1 MTGGGTTG
9 SPRVFRDREE
19 AGRALAA
26 ALHGRVDRA
35 HALVLAI
42 PRGGVI
48 VAAPVARA
56 LDAPL
61 DVVIPHKLGAP
72 HNPEL
77 AIGAVAPGVRVL
89 DERPHPR
96 PQRSRRATSR
106 TRSPRRR
113 RRSNAGPTLYRDD
126 RPPPVFAGATAVVV
140 DDGVATGATV
150 DGGAAMGAR
159 AGFRAR
165 GVRGARRAGRP
176 RSGCSRTSA
185 TTSSS
190 WRHRVVPRRGGV
202 VRPVRPGR
210 RTSRCW
216 PCCGTRREGVRDRAR
231 RGVRRARDPFARVL
245 DPAAVREPRS
255 PATTCCSRCS

>member
-1 MTGGGTTG
+1 VTDATGG

-77 AIGAVAPGVRVL
+77 AIGAVAQGVRVL
-89 DERPHPR
+89 DEGLTRALSVPDDYIEEEVAA
-96 PQRSRRATSR
+96 QEAEIERRT
-106 TRSPRRR
+106 
-113 RRSNAGPTLYRDD
+113 TLYRDER
-126 RPPPVFAGATAVVV
+126 RPPGFAGVTAVVV
-140 DDGVATGATV
+140 DDGVATGATSM
-150 DGGAAMGAR
+150 AALRWAR
-159 AGFRAR
+159 AQGSARVVFAAPVGPVAALRLLADECDDVVILETPRSFRAVGEWYDR
-165 GVRGARRAGRP
+165 FDQV
-176 RSGCSRTSA
+176 TDEQVLA
-185 TTSSS
+185 TL
-190 WRHRVVPRRGGV
+190 
-202 VRPVRPGR
+202 
-210 RTSRCW
+210 
-216 PCCGTRREGVRDRAR
+216 RDA
-231 RGVRRARDPFARVL
+231 
-245 DPAAVREPRS
+245 S
-255 PATTCCSRCS
+255 

>member
-1 MTGGGTTG
+1 MTGGRGG
-9 SPRVFRDREE
+9 APRVFRDREE

-89 DERPHPR
+89 DEGLTRALSVPDDYIEDEVAA
-96 PQRSRRATSR
+96 QEAEIERRTA
-106 TRSPRRR
+106 
-113 RRSNAGPTLYRDD
+113 LYRDQ
-126 RPPPVFAGATAVVV
+126 RHPPGFAGATAVVV
-140 DDGVATGATV
+140 DDGVATGATSM
-150 DGGAAMGAR
+150 AALRWAR
-159 AGFRAR
+159 AQGSARVVFAAPVGPVAALRLLADECDDVVILETPRSFRAV
-165 GVRGARRAGRP
+165 GE
-176 RSGCSRTSA
+176 
-185 TTSSS
+185 
-190 WRHRVVPRRGGV
+190 WY
-202 VRPVRPGR
+202 
-210 RTSRCW
+210 
-216 PCCGTRREGVRDRAR
+216 DRFDQ
-231 RGVRRARDPFARVL
+231 VTDEQVL
-245 DPAAVREPRS
+245 AVLWDAS
-255 PATTCCSRCS
+255 

>member
-1 MTGGGTTG
+1 MTGGTDG

-89 DERPHPR
+89 DEGLTRALSVPDDYIEDEVAA
-96 PQRSRRATSR
+96 QEAEIERRT
-106 TRSPRRR
+106 
-113 RRSNAGPTLYRDD
+113 TLYRDE
-126 RPPPVFAGATAVVV
+126 RPPPVFAGVTAVVV
-140 DDGVATGATV
+140 DDGVATGATSM
-150 DGGAAMGAR
+150 AALRWAR
-159 AGFRAR
+159 AQGSARVVFAAPVGPVAALRLLADECDDVVILETPRSFRAVGEWYDR
-165 GVRGARRAGRP
+165 FDQVTDEQVLA
-176 RSGCSRTSA
+176 
-185 TTSSS
+185 
-190 WRHRVVPRRGGV
+190 VL
-202 VRPVRPGR
+202 
-210 RTSRCW
+210 
-216 PCCGTRREGVRDRAR
+216 RDA
-231 RGVRRARDPFARVL
+231 
-245 DPAAVREPRS
+245 S
-255 PATTCCSRCS
+255 

>member
-1 MTGGGTTG
+1 VTDATGG

-89 DERPHPR
+89 DEGLTRALSVPDDYIEEEVAA
-96 PQRSRRATSR
+96 QEAEIERRT
-106 TRSPRRR
+106 
-113 RRSNAGPTLYRDD
+113 TLYRDER
-126 RPPPVFAGATAVVV
+126 RPPGFAGVTAVVV
-140 DDGVATGATV
+140 DDGVATGATSM
-150 DGGAAMGAR
+150 AALRWAR
-159 AGFRAR
+159 AQGSARVVFAAPVGPVVALRLLAGECDDVVILETPRAFRAVGEWYDR
-165 GVRGARRAGRP
+165 FDQVTDEQVLA
-176 RSGCSRTSA
+176 
-185 TTSSS
+185 
-190 WRHRVVPRRGGV
+190 VL
-202 VRPVRPGR
+202 
-210 RTSRCW
+210 
-216 PCCGTRREGVRDRAR
+216 RDA
-231 RGVRRARDPFARVL
+231 
-245 DPAAVREPRS
+245 S
-255 PATTCCSRCS
+255 

>member
-1 MTGGGTTG
+1 MTGGTTG

-89 DERPHPR
+89 DDGLTRALNVPDGYIEDEVAAQEAEIER
-96 PQRSRRATSR
+96 R
-106 TRSPRRR
+106 T
-113 RRSNAGPTLYRDD
+113 TLYRDD
-126 RPPPVFAGATAVVV
+126 RPAPVFAGATAVVV
-140 DDGVATGATV
+140 DDGVATGATSM
-150 DGGAAMGAR
+150 AALRWAR
-159 AGFRAR
+159 AQGSARVVFAAPVGPVAALRLLADECDDVVILETPRSFRAVGEWYDR
-165 GVRGARRAGRP
+165 FDQVTDEQVLA
-176 RSGCSRTSA
+176 
-185 TTSSS
+185 
-190 WRHRVVPRRGGV
+190 VL
-202 VRPVRPGR
+202 
-210 RTSRCW
+210 
-216 PCCGTRREGVRDRAR
+216 RDA
-231 RGVRRARDPFARVL
+231 
-245 DPAAVREPRS
+245 S
-255 PATTCCSRCS
+255 

>member
-1 MTGGGTTG
+1 MTGGTTG

-89 DERPHPR
+89 DDGLTRALNVPDGYIEDEVAAQEAEIER
-96 PQRSRRATSR
+96 R
-106 TRSPRRR
+106 T
-113 RRSNAGPTLYRDD
+113 ALYRDD

-140 DDGVATGATV
+140 DDGVATGATSMAALRWARAQ
-150 DGGAAMGAR
+150 GAARVVFAAPVGPVAALR
-159 AGFRAR
+159 LLADECDDVVILETPRSFRAVGEWYDR
-165 GVRGARRAGRP
+165 FDQVTDEQVLA
-176 RSGCSRTSA
+176 
-185 TTSSS
+185 
-190 WRHRVVPRRGGV
+190 VL
-202 VRPVRPGR
+202 
-210 RTSRCW
+210 
-216 PCCGTRREGVRDRAR
+216 RDA
-231 RGVRRARDPFARVL
+231 
-245 DPAAVREPRS
+245 S
-255 PATTCCSRCS
+255 

>member
-1 MTGGGTTG
+1 VTRGTTG

-72 HNPEL
+72 LDPEL

-89 DERPHPR
+89 DDGLTRALNVPDAYIEDEVAAQEAEIER
-96 PQRSRRATSR
+96 R
-106 TRSPRRR
+106 T
-113 RRSNAGPTLYRDD
+113 ALYRDD
-126 RPPPVFAGATAVVV
+126 HPPPVFAGATAVVV
-140 DDGVATGATV
+140 DDGVATGATSM
-150 DGGAAMGAR
+150 AALRWAR
-159 AGFRAR
+159 AQGSTRVVFAAPVGPVAALRLLADECDDVVILETPRSFRAVGEWYER
-165 GVRGARRAGRP
+165 FDQVTDEQVLA
-176 RSGCSRTSA
+176 
-185 TTSSS
+185 
-190 WRHRVVPRRGGV
+190 VL
-202 VRPVRPGR
+202 
-210 RTSRCW
+210 
-216 PCCGTRREGVRDRAR
+216 RDA
-231 RGVRRARDPFARVL
+231 
-245 DPAAVREPRS
+245 S
-255 PATTCCSRCS
+255 